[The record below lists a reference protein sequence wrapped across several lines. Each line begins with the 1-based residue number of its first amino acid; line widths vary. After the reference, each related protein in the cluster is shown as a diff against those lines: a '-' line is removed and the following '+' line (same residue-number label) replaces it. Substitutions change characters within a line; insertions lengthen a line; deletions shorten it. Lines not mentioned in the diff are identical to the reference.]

1 MQVLTAKSTEEFN
14 SCLTITTAHEI
25 IAATFVCACSAEFDR
40 RHGTGSGG
48 RTGRADIEFDA
59 FRQDVRV
66 GRGAGR
72 GAAGELAPCNEH

>member
-40 RHGTGSGG
+40 RHGTGSVG
-48 RTGRADIEFDA
+48 RTGRADTQFDA

>member
-1 MQVLTAKSTEEFN
+1 MQVLTAKSTEELN
-14 SCLTITTAHEI
+14 SCLSITTAHEI

-48 RTGRADIEFDA
+48 RTDRTNIESDEL
-59 FRQDVRV
+59 RQDAWV
-66 GRGAGR
+66 GRSAGH